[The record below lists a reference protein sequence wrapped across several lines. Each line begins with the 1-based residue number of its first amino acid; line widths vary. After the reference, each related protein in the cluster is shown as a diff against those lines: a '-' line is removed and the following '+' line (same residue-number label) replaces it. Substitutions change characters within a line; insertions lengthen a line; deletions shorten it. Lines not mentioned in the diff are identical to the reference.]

1 MRRRVFF
8 ILSAFLPWIAACA
21 APVNDGPGMIVTF
34 RNVIKGK
41 TLLFD
46 DAVSTNGIVFPNP
59 GGLAPESDPMQG
71 GKTQGSAPDG
81 LTLPEWVEFTW
92 REPNYKEEHTYEQLK
107 AMPRKTGRVMIRNRV
122 PQDVVGEVIESNR
135 RRERSKTPDK
145 MLWVYFIWYENDIK
159 FRWELKKDC
168 CTILREGGDPI

>member
-1 MRRRVFF
+1 MRRRLL
-8 ILSAFLPWIAACA
+8 ILIAALLPCTTACA
-21 APVNDGPGMIVTF
+21 TPAMNGPGMIVTF
-34 RNVIKGK
+34 RNVINGK
-41 TLLFD
+41 ALLFD
-46 DAVSTNGIVFPNP
+46 KAISANGTVFPNP
-59 GGLAPESDPMQG
+59 GSLGPEKNSMQG
-71 GKTQGSAPDG
+71 GKTEGAAPDG
-81 LTLPEWVEFTW
+81 RMLPEWIEFSWVEIEYHA
-92 REPNYKEEHTYEQLK
+92 RYSRDQLLG
-107 AMPRKTGRVMIRNRV
+107 MPVKKGRVQVRDRV